1 MYIFEQCEGV
11 VFRCCR
17 GSPRD
22 LWWLLD
28 TSAAICF
35 TVTLIFAFTFTFQSI
50 FSHFESTAQWRTT
63 PGRREQSL
71 VIVAGPN
78 RGRFSYA
85 KECFSAITIE
95 STRGGML
102 GLVADRTTNTV
113 ILAAQA

>member
-11 VFRCCR
+11 VFRCGR

-35 TVTLIFAFTFTFQSI
+35 TVTLIFTFTFSFQSI
-50 FSHFESTAQWRTT
+50 FRHFESTAQWRTSS
-63 PGRREQSL
+63 GRREQSL
-71 VIVAGPN
+71 VIVAGPKPWSL
-78 RGRFSYA
+78 SYA
-85 KECFSAITIE
+85 KEFFSAVTIE